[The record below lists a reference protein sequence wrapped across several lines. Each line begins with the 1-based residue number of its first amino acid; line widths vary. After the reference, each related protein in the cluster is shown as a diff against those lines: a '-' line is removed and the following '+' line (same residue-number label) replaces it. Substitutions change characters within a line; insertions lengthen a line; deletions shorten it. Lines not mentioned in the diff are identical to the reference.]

1 MIPMSLPVASG
12 VKPRRFTA
20 LVLAIVLLS
29 AAYIAERVAYWTRN
43 WNSFEAFAS
52 VTGPVSIQVGQAG
65 FNLPAEY
72 IAMRRQRM
80 AAQSGEGTLTALKLS
95 MTWPDLQPVQSGT
108 GLARYGFHDQV
119 LVVELEFNP
128 GRESMRARLDPF
140 YRRLARGGELSGPG
154 GLKILRL
161 SARGA
166 AGRDLIAYDP
176 AEPGGF
182 IARCRRAGSGSNAIC
197 HRAIVMSSGLELR
210 YRFNQDLLQDWR
222 QIDNA
227 VIEKVMTFRSG

>member
-12 VKPRRFTA
+12 IKPRRFTA

-29 AAYIAERVAYWTRN
+29 AAYIADRVAYWTRN
-43 WNSFEAFAS
+43 WNAQDAFSTA
-52 VTGPVSIQVGQAG
+52 TGPVSIQVGQAG

-72 IAMRRQRM
+72 IAMRRQRV
-80 AAQSGEGTLTALKLS
+80 AAQAGGSSVSALKLS
-95 MTWPDLQPVQSGT
+95 MTWPDLEPAHSGSLAHY
-108 GLARYGFHDQV
+108 GLHDQV

-140 YRRLARGGELSGPG
+140 YRRLARGGELNGPN

-176 AEPGGF
+176 EKPGGF
-182 IARCRRAGSGSNAIC
+182 IARCQKTGSGRDATC
-197 HRAIVMSSGLELR
+197 HRAIVLSSGLELR
-210 YRFNQDLLQDWR
+210 YRFDQYLLREWR
-222 QIDNA
+222 HIDSA
-227 VIEKVMTFRSG
+227 IIEKVTAFRSG